1 MQKDFAVMVI
11 NAINYEEKDIL
22 LLRVVLGECIKD
34 PVSFAPLLVDCVEC
48 VDCIS
53 NNAER

>member
-22 LLRVVLGECIKD
+22 LLQVVLGECIKD
-34 PVSFAPLLVDCVEC
+34 PVSFAPLLVYCVVC
-48 VDCIS
+48 
-53 NNAER
+53 